1 MSFFLAGS
9 THRYTVPV
17 ASNPS
22 AELQVESLEPDP
34 GYYNY
39 GSYPSYD
46 YDAVYPATASQGDRQ
61 DIGLFGGLGAG
72 VIAAAVAA
80 AFIGSMLA
88 PAISAGVG
96 RVFSI
101 SNMEFKLPELPFRA
115 LRYGKHLL

>member
-1 MSFFLAGS
+1 MPFFPAGS
-9 THRYTVPV
+9 TQRATVPV

-22 AELQVESLEPDP
+22 AELQVESLDPEP
-34 GYYNY
+34 GYYSY

-46 YDAVYPATASQGDRQ
+46 YDAVYPATSQEDRQ
-61 DIGLFGGLGAG
+61 DIGVFSGVGAG

>member
-1 MSFFLAGS
+1 MLGWDLQLLVAIGMVGTGS
-9 THRYTVPV
+9 TQRATVPV

-22 AELQVESLEPDP
+22 AELQVESLDPDT

-46 YDAVYPATASQGDRQ
+46 YDAVYPATSQEDRQ
-61 DIGLFGGLGAG
+61 DIGVFSGVGAG

-80 AFIGSMLA
+80 AFIGSLLA

-96 RVFSI
+96 RVFT
-101 SNMEFKLPELPFRA
+101 MEFQ
-115 LRYGKHLL
+115 H

>member
-1 MSFFLAGS
+1 M
-9 THRYTVPV
+9 
-17 ASNPS
+17 
-22 AELQVESLEPDP
+22 
-34 GYYNY
+34 YYNY

-46 YDAVYPATASQGDRQ
+46 YDYDAVYPATSQGDRQ

-72 VIAAAVAA
+72 VIATAVAA

-115 LRYGKHLL
+115 LRYGELLL